1 MATYRLYL
9 LDAAGHVRESVVMDC
24 QSDAD
29 ALQQAEKHR
38 GPAMELWNLD
48 RMVQSFET
56 EF

>member
-29 ALQQAEKHR
+29 ALQQAENHR